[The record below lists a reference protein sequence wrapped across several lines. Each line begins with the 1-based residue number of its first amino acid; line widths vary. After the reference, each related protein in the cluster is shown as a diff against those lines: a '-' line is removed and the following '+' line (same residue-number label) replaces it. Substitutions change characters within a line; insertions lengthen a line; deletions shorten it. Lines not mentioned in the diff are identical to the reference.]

1 MNSLGGQNSHR
12 RMSGARSSRASS
24 TIFHRLRKLDRAI
37 GLIDLELS
45 IYKKWSFGI
54 PSYFLKILKRREK
67 LDEKRKLI
75 RQQRKKL

>member
-1 MNSLGGQNSHR
+1 MSSLGGQNSHR

-24 TIFHRLRKLDRAI
+24 TIFYKLRKLDRAI

-45 IYKKWSFGI
+45 LYKGWKLM
-54 PSYFLKILKRREK
+54 PSYFSRVFKKRQK